1 VPERAAVASPRPT
14 AAPSP
19 AQTRARGRAH
29 TRARLRRV
37 GAALPVIVVCVFL
50 VLPLLVVAISSF
62 ADRNSF
68 AFPPSG
74 LSLRWYG
81 EVFSS
86 DAWLSALAASGRLL
100 LVVVPIVVVLGVL
113 GGYAVGAGRFP
124 GRQALSLVFLA
135 PIMVPG
141 VMLGLALLHQ
151 MQGLGLVGSST
162 GLILAHLV
170 VTLPFAIR
178 VISVSAASLD
188 PRLVRAAQSLGA
200 SPLRAFLT
208 VTVPLL
214 RPGIVAAG
222 FLAAVISLGE
232 VAVSVFVAGARSAT
246 APVLIYSAVQ
256 VQMEPTIAA
265 ISTLMLLAS
274 VVVIAVLDRTV
285 RISRFL

>member
-1 VPERAAVASPRPT
+1 MAETTSSPTSASTAVRPSRPSRAPSPVGRRVRRAAVAI
-14 AAPSP
+14 
-19 AQTRARGRAH
+19 
-29 TRARLRRV
+29 
-37 GAALPVIVVCVFL
+37 PVLLVCAFL

-74 LSLRWYG
+74 VSLRWYG
-81 EVFSS
+81 VVFSS
-86 DAWLSALAASGRLL
+86 DAWLAALASSGRLL

-124 GRQALSLVFLA
+124 GRQALAVVFLS

-151 MQGLGLVGSST
+151 MQGLGLVGSNA
-162 GLILAHLV
+162 GLVLAHLV

-178 VISVSAASLD
+178 VIAVSAAALD
-188 PRLVRAAQSLGA
+188 PRLVRAAQALGA
-200 SPLRAFLT
+200 SPWRAFLT

-256 VQMEPTIAA
+256 VQLEPTIAA
-265 ISTLMLLAS
+265 ISTLMLLAA

-285 RISRFL
+285 RISRFV